1 MSAAPVRVVFLGTAP
16 LARASLAAL
25 LEAPAVVQVL
35 AAVTQPDKP
44 VGRELRVQPSP
55 VKALALERG
64 LPVLQPARARDAA
77 FLEELRALG
86 PELVVVA
93 AYGQILPPAVLD
105 LPRHGCLN
113 VHASLL
119 PRWRGAAPIQWAI
132 LAGDAETGVTIM
144 RMDAGLDTGAML
156 ATERTP
162 VRPDDTGRTLHDHL
176 AALGAALLVRTIPGW
191 VAGTVPA
198 VPQPAAGATYARK
211 ITKADGA
218 LDWRRPAADLERQ
231 IRAFDPWPGS
241 WTRLAGTDL
250 GGLTKFWRAEVV
262 AAASG
267 GAPGTVL
274 AAGPA
279 GLVVRCGEDALRLL
293 ELQREGGRRLPAH
306 AFLAG
311 NPVPAGARFAGY
323 EEVT

>member
-1 MSAAPVRVVFLGTAP
+1 MPAPVRVVYFGTAP

-25 LEAPAVVQVL
+25 IDAPAVAQV
-35 AAVTQPDKP
+35 AAVVTQPDKP

-64 LPVLQPARARDAA
+64 LPVLQPARARDAT
-77 FLEELRALG
+77 FLDELRALA
-86 PELVVVA
+86 PDLIVVA

-132 LAGDAETGVTIM
+132 LAGDAETGVTLM
-144 RMDAGLDTGAML
+144 RMDAGLDTGPML
-156 ATERTP
+156 AAARTP
-162 VRPDDTGRTLHDHL
+162 LRPDDTGRTLHDRL
-176 AALGAALLVRTIPGW
+176 AELGGALLVRTLPGW
-191 VAGTVPA
+191 LSGTVPA
-198 VPQPAAGATYARK
+198 VPQPAAGTTYARK
-211 ITKADGA
+211 VTKADGA
-218 LDWRRPAADLERQ
+218 MDWRRPAVELERQ

-241 WTRLAGTDL
+241 WTRLAGTAA
-250 GGLTKFWRAEVV
+250 GGLIKLWRAE
-262 AAASG
+262 AIPAASAE
-267 GAPGTVL
+267 APGTVL

-279 GLVVRCGEDALRLL
+279 GPVVRCGEGGLRLL
-293 ELQREGGRRLPAH
+293 ELQREGGRRLPAR

-311 NPVPAGARFAGY
+311 NPLPPGALLAGG
-323 EEVT
+323 EVVT